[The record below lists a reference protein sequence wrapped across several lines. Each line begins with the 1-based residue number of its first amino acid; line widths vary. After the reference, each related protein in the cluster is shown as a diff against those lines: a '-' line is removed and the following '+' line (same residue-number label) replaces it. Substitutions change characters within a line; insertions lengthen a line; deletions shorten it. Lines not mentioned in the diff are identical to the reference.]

1 MENVLKLENISKNFG
16 GVEALSGINMS
27 LGKGECLGLMGDN
40 GAGKSTLIKIIAGN
54 YLASKGKIFI
64 NNNEVLFN
72 KPIDAQKKGIEVV
85 YQDLALCDNLSAYE
99 NVFLGRWMSKFKI
112 GPIKFVD
119 FKKMENTA
127 SELFKE
133 LKSDTRPRQLVK
145 TLSGGQ
151 KQAVALSRTRLSN
164 PDIVLMDEPTAAI
177 SVKQV
182 KEVLQYILKLKEKK
196 ISIILISHRMMD
208 VFAVCDRIM
217 VLRRGVKVSDKDL
230 KKSSPEEVTGLITGA
245 IDTSF

>member
-1 MENVLKLENISKNFG
+1 MESVLKLENISKNFG
-16 GVEALSGINMS
+16 GVEALSNVDMS
-27 LGKGECLGLMGDN
+27 LQKGECLGLMGDN

-54 YLASKGKIFI
+54 YLPTTGKIFI
-64 NNNEVLFN
+64 NNNQVYFN

-99 NVFLGRWMSKFKI
+99 NVFLGRWLSKFRI
-112 GPIKFVD
+112 GPFKFVD
-119 FKKMENTA
+119 FKKMQEK
-127 SELFKE
+127 SYDLFKE
-133 LKSDTRPRQLVK
+133 LKSDTRPKQLVK

-164 PDIVLMDEPTAAI
+164 PDIVIMDEPTAAI

-182 KEVLQYILKLKEKK
+182 TEVLRYILKLKEKK

-208 VFAVCDRIM
+208 VFEVCDRIM
-217 VLRRGVKVSDKDL
+217 VLRRGVKVSDKKL
-230 KKSSPEEVTGLITGA
+230 KESSPEEVTGLITGA

>member
-16 GVEALSGINMS
+16 GVEALSDIDMS
-27 LGKGECLGLMGDN
+27 LERGECLGLMGDN

-54 YLASKGKIFI
+54 YLPTTGKIFL
-64 NNNEVLFN
+64 NKNEVLFN

-85 YQDLALCDNLSAYE
+85 YQDLALCDNLPAYQ
-99 NVFLGRWMSKFKI
+99 NVFLGRWLSKFSI
-112 GPIKFVD
+112 GPLKFVD
-119 FKKMENTA
+119 FKKMQEKSA
-127 SELFKE
+127 EFFKE
-133 LKSDTRPRQLVK
+133 LKSDTRPKQLVK

-182 KEVLQYILKLKEKK
+182 TEVLQYILKLKERN

-208 VFAVCDRIM
+208 VFEVCDRIM
-217 VLRRGVKVSDKDL
+217 VLRRGIKVSDKKL
-230 KKSSPEEVTGLITGA
+230 KQTSPEEVTGLITGA
-245 IDTSF
+245 IESSF

>member
-1 MENVLKLENISKNFG
+1 MESVLKLENISKNFG
-16 GVEALSGINMS
+16 GVEALSDVDMS
-27 LGKGECLGLMGDN
+27 LQKGECLGLMGDN

-54 YLASKGKIFI
+54 YLPTTGKIFI
-64 NNNEVLFN
+64 NNNQVFFN

-99 NVFLGRWMSKFKI
+99 NVFLGRWLSKFRI
-112 GPIKFVD
+112 GPFKFVD
-119 FKKMENTA
+119 FKKMQEK
-127 SELFKE
+127 SYDLFKE
-133 LKSDTRPRQLVK
+133 LKSDTRPKQLVK

-164 PDIVLMDEPTAAI
+164 PDIVIMDEPTAAI

-182 KEVLQYILKLKEKK
+182 TEVLQYILKLKEKK

-208 VFAVCDRIM
+208 VFEVCDRIM
-217 VLRRGVKVSDKDL
+217 VLRRGVKVSDKKL
-230 KKSSPEEVTGLITGA
+230 KESSPEEVTGLITGA

>member
-16 GVEALSGINMS
+16 GVEALSDIDMS
-27 LGKGECLGLMGDN
+27 LERGECLGLMGDN

-54 YLASKGKIFI
+54 YLPTTGKIFL
-64 NNNEVLFN
+64 NKNEVLFN
-72 KPIDAQKKGIEVV
+72 KPIDAQKNGIEVV
-85 YQDLALCDNLSAYE
+85 YQDLALCDNLPAYQ
-99 NVFLGRWMSKFKI
+99 NVFLGRWLSKFSI
-112 GPIKFVD
+112 GPLKFVD
-119 FKKMENTA
+119 FKKMQEKSA
-127 SELFKE
+127 EFFKE
-133 LKSDTRPRQLVK
+133 LKSDTRPKQLVK

-182 KEVLQYILKLKEKK
+182 TEVLQYILKLKERN

-208 VFAVCDRIM
+208 IFEVCDRIM
-217 VLRRGVKVSDKDL
+217 VLRRGIKVSDKKL
-230 KKSSPEEVTGLITGA
+230 KQTSPEEVTGLITGA
-245 IDTSF
+245 IESSF

>member
-1 MENVLKLENISKNFG
+1 MESVLKLENISKNFG
-16 GVEALSGINMS
+16 GVEALSDVDMS
-27 LGKGECLGLMGDN
+27 LQKGECLGLMGDN

-54 YLASKGKIFI
+54 YLPTTGKIFI
-64 NNNEVLFN
+64 NNNQVYFN

-99 NVFLGRWMSKFKI
+99 NVFLGRWLSKFRI
-112 GPIKFVD
+112 GPFKFVD
-119 FKKMENTA
+119 FKKMQEK
-127 SELFKE
+127 SHELFQE
-133 LKSDTRPRQLVK
+133 LKSDTRPSQLVK

-164 PDIVLMDEPTAAI
+164 PDIVIMDEPTAAI

-182 KEVLQYILKLKEKK
+182 TEVLRYILKLKEKK

-208 VFAVCDRIM
+208 VFEVCDRIM
-217 VLRRGVKVSDKDL
+217 VLRRGVKVSDKKL
-230 KKSSPEEVTGLITGA
+230 KESSPEEVTGLITGA

>member
-16 GVEALSGINMS
+16 GVEALTNVDIS
-27 LGKGECLGLMGDN
+27 LSRGECLGLMGDN

-54 YLASKGKIFI
+54 YLPTTGKIFI
-64 NNNEVLFN
+64 NNNEVFFN

-99 NVFLGRWMSKFKI
+99 NVFLGRWLSKFSI
-112 GPIKFVD
+112 GPLKFVD
-119 FKKMENTA
+119 FKKMQEK
-127 SELFKE
+127 SGELFKD

-182 KEVLQYILKLKEKK
+182 TEVLQYILKLKEKK

-208 VFAVCDRIM
+208 VFEVCDRIM
-217 VLRRGVKVSDKDL
+217 VLRRGVKVSDKKL
-230 KKSSPEEVTGLITGA
+230 KESSPEEVTGLITGA

>member
-1 MENVLKLENISKNFG
+1 MERVLKLENISKNFG
-16 GVEALSGINMS
+16 GVEALSDVDMS
-27 LGKGECLGLMGDN
+27 LQKGECLGLMGDN

-54 YLASKGKIFI
+54 YLPTTGKIFI
-64 NNNEVLFN
+64 NNNQVYFN

-99 NVFLGRWMSKFKI
+99 NVFLGRWLSKFRI
-112 GPIKFVD
+112 GPFKFVD
-119 FKKMENTA
+119 FKKMQEK
-127 SELFKE
+127 SHELFQE
-133 LKSDTRPRQLVK
+133 LKSDTRPSQLVK

-182 KEVLQYILKLKEKK
+182 AEVLQYILKLKEKK

-208 VFAVCDRIM
+208 VFEVCDRIM
-217 VLRRGVKVSDKDL
+217 VLRRGVKVSDKKL
-230 KKSSPEEVTGLITGA
+230 KESSPEEVTGLITGA
-245 IDTSF
+245 IDTSV

>member
-16 GVEALSGINMS
+16 GVEALSDVDMS
-27 LGKGECLGLMGDN
+27 LQKGECLGLMGDN

-54 YLASKGKIFI
+54 YLPTTGKIFI
-64 NNNEVLFN
+64 NNNQVFFN

-99 NVFLGRWMSKFKI
+99 NVFLGRWLSKFRI
-112 GPIKFVD
+112 GPFKFVD
-119 FKKMENTA
+119 FKKMQEK
-127 SELFKE
+127 SYDLFKE
-133 LKSDTRPRQLVK
+133 LKSDTRPKQLVK

-164 PDIVLMDEPTAAI
+164 PDIVIMDEPTAAI

-182 KEVLQYILKLKEKK
+182 TEVLRYILKLKEKK

-208 VFAVCDRIM
+208 VFEVCDRIM
-217 VLRRGVKVSDKDL
+217 VLRRGVKVSDKKL
-230 KKSSPEEVTGLITGA
+230 KESSPEEVTGLITGA

>member
-1 MENVLKLENISKNFG
+1 MESVLKLENISKNFG
-16 GVEALSGINMS
+16 GVEALSDVDMS
-27 LGKGECLGLMGDN
+27 LQKGECLGLMGDN

-54 YLASKGKIFI
+54 YLPTTGKIFI
-64 NNNEVLFN
+64 NNNQVYFN

-99 NVFLGRWMSKFKI
+99 NVFLGRWLSKFRI
-112 GPIKFVD
+112 GPFKFVD
-119 FKKMENTA
+119 FKKMQEK
-127 SELFKE
+127 SHELFQE
-133 LKSDTRPRQLVK
+133 LKSDTRPSQLVK

-182 KEVLQYILKLKEKK
+182 TEVLQYILKLKEKK

-208 VFAVCDRIM
+208 VFEVCDRIM
-217 VLRRGVKVSDKDL
+217 VLRRGVKVSDKKL
-230 KKSSPEEVTGLITGA
+230 KESSPEEVTGLITGA

>member
-1 MENVLKLENISKNFG
+1 MESVLKLESISKNFG
-16 GVEALSGINMS
+16 GVEALSDVDMS
-27 LGKGECLGLMGDN
+27 LQKGECLGLMGDN

-54 YLASKGKIFI
+54 YLPTTGKIFI
-64 NNNEVLFN
+64 NNNQVFFN

-99 NVFLGRWMSKFKI
+99 NVFLGRWLSKFRI
-112 GPIKFVD
+112 GPFKFVD
-119 FKKMENTA
+119 FKKMQER
-127 SELFKE
+127 SYDLFKE
-133 LKSDTRPRQLVK
+133 LKSDTRPKQLVK

-164 PDIVLMDEPTAAI
+164 PDIVIMDEPTAAI

-182 KEVLQYILKLKEKK
+182 TEVLRYILKLKEKK

-208 VFAVCDRIM
+208 VFEVCDRIM
-217 VLRRGVKVSDKDL
+217 VLRRGVKVSDKKL
-230 KKSSPEEVTGLITGA
+230 KESSPEEVTGLITGA

>member
-1 MENVLKLENISKNFG
+1 MENVLRLENISKNFG
-16 GVEALSGINMS
+16 GVEALSDVDMS
-27 LGKGECLGLMGDN
+27 LQKGECLGLMGDN

-54 YLASKGKIFI
+54 YLPTTGKIFI
-64 NNNEVLFN
+64 NNNQVYFN

-99 NVFLGRWMSKFKI
+99 NVFLGRWLSKFRI
-112 GPIKFVD
+112 GPFKFVD
-119 FKKMENTA
+119 FKKMQER
-127 SELFKE
+127 SYDLFKE
-133 LKSDTRPRQLVK
+133 LKSDTRPKQLVK

-164 PDIVLMDEPTAAI
+164 PDIVIMDEPTAAI

-182 KEVLQYILKLKEKK
+182 TEVLRYILKLKEKK

-208 VFAVCDRIM
+208 VFEVCDRIM
-217 VLRRGVKVSDKDL
+217 VLRRGVKVSDKKL
-230 KKSSPEEVTGLITGA
+230 KESSPEEVTGLITGA

>member
-1 MENVLKLENISKNFG
+1 MESVLKLETISKNFG
-16 GVEALSGINMS
+16 GVEALSDVDMS
-27 LGKGECLGLMGDN
+27 LQKGECLGLMGDN

-54 YLASKGKIFI
+54 YLPTTGKIFI
-64 NNNEVLFN
+64 NNNQVFFN

-85 YQDLALCDNLSAYE
+85 YQDLALCDKLSAYE
-99 NVFLGRWMSKFKI
+99 NVFLGRWLSKFRI
-112 GPIKFVD
+112 GPFKFVD
-119 FKKMENTA
+119 FKKMQEK
-127 SELFKE
+127 SYDLFKE
-133 LKSDTRPRQLVK
+133 LKSDTRPKQLVK

-164 PDIVLMDEPTAAI
+164 PDIVIMDEPTAAI

-182 KEVLQYILKLKEKK
+182 TEVLRYILKLKEKK

-208 VFAVCDRIM
+208 VFEVCDRIM
-217 VLRRGVKVSDKDL
+217 VLRRGVKVSDKKL
-230 KKSSPEEVTGLITGA
+230 KESSPEEVTGLITGA

>member
-1 MENVLKLENISKNFG
+1 MEKVLELENISKNFG
-16 GVEALSGINMS
+16 GVEALSDIDMS
-27 LGKGECLGLMGDN
+27 LERGECLGLMGDN

-54 YLASKGKIFI
+54 YLPTTGKIFL
-64 NNNEVLFN
+64 NKNEVLFN

-85 YQDLALCDNLSAYE
+85 YQDLALCDNLPAYQ
-99 NVFLGRWMSKFKI
+99 NVFLGRWLSKYSI
-112 GPIKFVD
+112 GPLKFVD
-119 FKKMENTA
+119 FKKMEEKSA
-127 SELFKE
+127 EFFKE
-133 LKSDTRPRQLVK
+133 LKSDTRPKQLVK

-182 KEVLQYILKLKEKK
+182 TEVLQYILKLKERN

-208 VFAVCDRIM
+208 VFEVCDRIM
-217 VLRRGVKVSDKDL
+217 VLRRGIKVSDKKL
-230 KKSSPEEVTGLITGA
+230 KQTSPEEVTGLITGA
-245 IDTSF
+245 IESSF

>member
-16 GVEALSGINMS
+16 GVEALSDVDMS
-27 LGKGECLGLMGDN
+27 LQKGECLGLMGDK

-54 YLASKGKIFI
+54 YLPTTGKIFI
-64 NNNEVLFN
+64 NNNQVFFN

-99 NVFLGRWMSKFKI
+99 NVFLGRWLSKFRI
-112 GPIKFVD
+112 GPFKFVD
-119 FKKMENTA
+119 FKKMQER
-127 SELFKE
+127 SYDLFKE
-133 LKSDTRPRQLVK
+133 LKSDTRPKQLVK

-164 PDIVLMDEPTAAI
+164 PDIVIMDEPTAAI

-182 KEVLQYILKLKEKK
+182 TEVLRYILKLKEKK

-208 VFAVCDRIM
+208 VFEVCDRIM
-217 VLRRGVKVSDKDL
+217 VLRRGVKVSDKKL
-230 KKSSPEEVTGLITGA
+230 KESSPEEVTGLITGA

>member
-1 MENVLKLENISKNFG
+1 MESVLKLENISKNFG
-16 GVEALSGINMS
+16 GVEALSDVDMS
-27 LGKGECLGLMGDN
+27 LQKGECLGLMGDN

-54 YLASKGKIFI
+54 YLPTTGKIFI
-64 NNNEVLFN
+64 NNNQVYFN

-99 NVFLGRWMSKFKI
+99 NVFLGRWLSKFRI
-112 GPIKFVD
+112 GPFKFVD
-119 FKKMENTA
+119 FKKMQEK
-127 SELFKE
+127 SHELFQE
-133 LKSDTRPRQLVK
+133 LKSDTRPKQLVK

-164 PDIVLMDEPTAAI
+164 PDIVIMDEPTAAI

-182 KEVLQYILKLKEKK
+182 TEVLRYILKLKEKK

-208 VFAVCDRIM
+208 VFEVCDRIM
-217 VLRRGVKVSDKDL
+217 VLRRGVKVSDKKL
-230 KKSSPEEVTGLITGA
+230 KESSPEEVTGLITGA

>member
-16 GVEALSGINMS
+16 GVEALNNIDMS
-27 LGKGECLGLMGDN
+27 LSRGECLGLMGDN

-54 YLASKGKIFI
+54 YHPTTGKIFI
-64 NNNEVLFN
+64 NQKEVVLN

-99 NVFLGRWMSKFKI
+99 NVFLGRWLSKFSF

-119 FKKMENTA
+119 FKKMQEKSA
-127 SELFKE
+127 DLFKE
-133 LKSDTRPRQLVK
+133 LKSDTRPKQLVK

-164 PDIVLMDEPTAAI
+164 PEIVL
-177 SVKQV
+177 
-182 KEVLQYILKLKEKK
+182 
-196 ISIILISHRMMD
+196 
-208 VFAVCDRIM
+208 
-217 VLRRGVKVSDKDL
+217 
-230 KKSSPEEVTGLITGA
+230 
-245 IDTSF
+245 

>member
-1 MENVLKLENISKNFG
+1 MESVLKLENISKNFG
-16 GVEALSGINMS
+16 GVEALSDVDMS
-27 LGKGECLGLMGDN
+27 LQKGECLGLMGDN

-54 YLASKGKIFI
+54 YLPTTGKIFI
-64 NNNEVLFN
+64 NNNQVFFN

-99 NVFLGRWMSKFKI
+99 NVFLGRWLSKFRI
-112 GPIKFVD
+112 GPFKFVD
-119 FKKMENTA
+119 FKKMQER
-127 SELFKE
+127 SYDLFKE
-133 LKSDTRPRQLVK
+133 LKSDTRPKQLVK

-164 PDIVLMDEPTAAI
+164 PDIVIMDEPTAAI

-182 KEVLQYILKLKEKK
+182 TEVLRYILKLKEKK

-208 VFAVCDRIM
+208 VFEVCDRIM
-217 VLRRGVKVSDKDL
+217 VLRRGVKVSDKKL
-230 KKSSPEEVTGLITGA
+230 KESSPEEVTGLITGA

>member
-16 GVEALSGINMS
+16 GVEALSDIDMS
-27 LGKGECLGLMGDN
+27 LERGECLGLMGDN

-54 YLASKGKIFI
+54 YLPTTGKIFL
-64 NNNEVLFN
+64 NKNEVLFN

-85 YQDLALCDNLSAYE
+85 YQDLALCDNLPAYQ
-99 NVFLGRWMSKFKI
+99 NVFLGRWLSKFSI
-112 GPIKFVD
+112 GPLKFVD
-119 FKKMENTA
+119 FKKMQEKSA
-127 SELFKE
+127 EFFKE
-133 LKSDTRPRQLVK
+133 LKSDTRPKQLVK

-182 KEVLQYILKLKEKK
+182 TEVLQYILKLKERN

-208 VFAVCDRIM
+208 VFEVCDRII
-217 VLRRGVKVSDKDL
+217 VLRRGIKVSDKKL
-230 KKSSPEEVTGLITGA
+230 KQTSPEEVTGLITGA
-245 IDTSF
+245 IESSF

>member
-1 MENVLKLENISKNFG
+1 MENVLKLKNISKNFG
-16 GVEALSGINMS
+16 GVEALSDIDMS
-27 LGKGECLGLMGDN
+27 LERGECLGLMGDN

-54 YLASKGKIFI
+54 YLPTTGKIFL
-64 NNNEVLFN
+64 NKNEVLFN

-85 YQDLALCDNLSAYE
+85 YQDLALCDNLPAYQ
-99 NVFLGRWMSKFKI
+99 NVFLGRWLSKFSI
-112 GPIKFVD
+112 GPLKFVD
-119 FKKMENTA
+119 FKKMQEKST
-127 SELFKE
+127 EFFKE
-133 LKSDTRPRQLVK
+133 LKSDTRPKQLVK

-182 KEVLQYILKLKEKK
+182 TEVLQYILKLKERN

-208 VFAVCDRIM
+208 VFEVCDRIM
-217 VLRRGVKVSDKDL
+217 VLRRGIKVSDKKL
-230 KKSSPEEVTGLITGA
+230 KQTSPEEVTGLITGA
-245 IDTSF
+245 IESSF

>member
-1 MENVLKLENISKNFG
+1 MENVLELENISKNFG
-16 GVEALSGINMS
+16 GVEALSDIDMS
-27 LGKGECLGLMGDN
+27 LERGECLGLMGDN

-54 YLASKGKIFI
+54 YLPTTGKIFL
-64 NNNEVLFN
+64 NKNEVLFN

-85 YQDLALCDNLSAYE
+85 YQDLALCDNLPAYQ
-99 NVFLGRWMSKFKI
+99 NVFLGRWLSKFSI
-112 GPIKFVD
+112 GPLKFVD
-119 FKKMENTA
+119 FKKMQEKST
-127 SELFKE
+127 EFFKE
-133 LKSDTRPRQLVK
+133 LKSDTRPKQLVK

-182 KEVLQYILKLKEKK
+182 TEVLQYILKLKERN

-208 VFAVCDRIM
+208 IFEVCDRIM
-217 VLRRGVKVSDKDL
+217 VLRRGIKVSDKKL
-230 KKSSPEEVTGLITGA
+230 KQTSPEEVTGLITGA
-245 IDTSF
+245 IESSL

>member
-16 GVEALSGINMS
+16 GVEALSDVDMS
-27 LGKGECLGLMGDN
+27 LQKGECLGLMGDN

-54 YLASKGKIFI
+54 YLPTTGKIFI
-64 NNNEVLFN
+64 NNNQVYFN

-99 NVFLGRWMSKFKI
+99 NVFLGRWLSKFRI
-112 GPIKFVD
+112 GPFKFVD
-119 FKKMENTA
+119 FKKMQEK
-127 SELFKE
+127 SHELFQE
-133 LKSDTRPRQLVK
+133 LKSDTRPSQLVK

-164 PDIVLMDEPTAAI
+164 PDIVIMDEPTAAI

-182 KEVLQYILKLKEKK
+182 TEVLRYILKLKEKK

-208 VFAVCDRIM
+208 VFEVCDRIM
-217 VLRRGVKVSDKDL
+217 VLRRGVKVSDKKL
-230 KKSSPEEVTGLITGA
+230 KESSPEEVTGLITGA

>member
-16 GVEALSGINMS
+16 GVEALADINMS
-27 LGKGECLGLMGDN
+27 LKRGECLGLMGDN

-54 YLASKGKIFI
+54 YLPTTGKIFL
-64 NNNEVLFN
+64 NNNQVLFN

-85 YQDLALCDNLSAYE
+85 YQDLALCDNLPAYE
-99 NVFLGRWMSKFKI
+99 NVFLGRWLSKFKI
-112 GPIKFVD
+112 GPLKFVD
-119 FKKMENTA
+119 FKKMQEK
-127 SELFKE
+127 SEELFKE
-133 LKSDTRPRQLVK
+133 LKSDTRQRQLVK

-182 KEVLQYILKLKEKK
+182 TEVLQYILKLKEKK
-196 ISIILISHRMMD
+196 I
-208 VFAVCDRIM
+208 
-217 VLRRGVKVSDKDL
+217 
-230 KKSSPEEVTGLITGA
+230 
-245 IDTSF
+245 

>member
-1 MENVLKLENISKNFG
+1 MESVLKLENISKNFG
-16 GVEALSGINMS
+16 GVEALSDVDMS
-27 LGKGECLGLMGDN
+27 LQKGECLGLMGDN

-54 YLASKGKIFI
+54 YLPTTGKIFL
-64 NNNEVLFN
+64 NKNEVLFN

-85 YQDLALCDNLSAYE
+85 YQDLALCDNLPAYQ
-99 NVFLGRWMSKFKI
+99 NVFLGRWLSKFSI
-112 GPIKFVD
+112 GPLKFVD
-119 FKKMENTA
+119 FKKMQEKSA
-127 SELFKE
+127 EFFKE
-133 LKSDTRPRQLVK
+133 LKSDTRPKQLVK

-182 KEVLQYILKLKEKK
+182 TEVLQYILKLKERN

-208 VFAVCDRIM
+208 IFEVCDRIM
-217 VLRRGVKVSDKDL
+217 VLRRGIKVSDKKL
-230 KKSSPEEVTGLITGA
+230 KQTSPEEVTGLITGA
-245 IDTSF
+245 IESSF

>member
-1 MENVLKLENISKNFG
+1 MESVLKLENISKNFG
-16 GVEALSGINMS
+16 GVEALSAVDMS
-27 LGKGECLGLMGDN
+27 LQKGECLGLMGDN

-54 YLASKGKIFI
+54 YLPTTGKIFI
-64 NNNEVLFN
+64 NNNQVYFN

-99 NVFLGRWMSKFKI
+99 NVFLGRWLSKFRI
-112 GPIKFVD
+112 GPFKFVD
-119 FKKMENTA
+119 FKKMQEK
-127 SELFKE
+127 SHELFQE
-133 LKSDTRPRQLVK
+133 LKSDTRPSQLVK

-182 KEVLQYILKLKEKK
+182 AEVLQYILKLKEKK

-208 VFAVCDRIM
+208 VFEVCDRIM
-217 VLRRGVKVSDKDL
+217 VLRRGVKVSDKKL
-230 KKSSPEEVTGLITGA
+230 KESSPEEVTGLITGA

>member
-1 MENVLKLENISKNFG
+1 MESVLKLENISKNFG
-16 GVEALSGINMS
+16 GVEALSDVDMS
-27 LGKGECLGLMGDN
+27 LQKGECLGLMGDN

-54 YLASKGKIFI
+54 YLPTTGKIFI
-64 NNNEVLFN
+64 NNNQVYFN

-99 NVFLGRWMSKFKI
+99 NVFLGRWLSKFRI
-112 GPIKFVD
+112 GPFKFVD
-119 FKKMENTA
+119 FKKMQER
-127 SELFKE
+127 SYDLFKE
-133 LKSDTRPRQLVK
+133 LKSDTRPKQLVK

-182 KEVLQYILKLKEKK
+182 TEVLQYILKLKEKK

-208 VFAVCDRIM
+208 VFEVCDRIM
-217 VLRRGVKVSDKDL
+217 VLRRGVKVSDKKL
-230 KKSSPEEVTGLITGA
+230 KESSPEEVTGLITGA

>member
-1 MENVLKLENISKNFG
+1 MENVLELENISKNFG
-16 GVEALSGINMS
+16 GVEALSDIDMS
-27 LGKGECLGLMGDN
+27 LERGECLGLMGDN

-54 YLASKGKIFI
+54 YLPTTGKIFL
-64 NNNEVLFN
+64 NKNEVLFN

-85 YQDLALCDNLSAYE
+85 YQDLALCDNLPAYQ
-99 NVFLGRWMSKFKI
+99 NVFLGRWLSKFSI
-112 GPIKFVD
+112 GPLKFVD
-119 FKKMENTA
+119 FKKMQEKSA
-127 SELFKE
+127 EFFKE
-133 LKSDTRPRQLVK
+133 LKSDTRPKQLVK

-182 KEVLQYILKLKEKK
+182 TEVLQYILKLKERN

-208 VFAVCDRIM
+208 VFEVCDRII
-217 VLRRGVKVSDKDL
+217 VLRRGIKVSDKKL
-230 KKSSPEEVTGLITGA
+230 KQTSPEEVTGLITGA
-245 IDTSF
+245 IESSF

>member
-1 MENVLKLENISKNFG
+1 MENVLELENISKNFG
-16 GVEALSGINMS
+16 GVEALSDIDMS
-27 LGKGECLGLMGDN
+27 LERGECLGLMGDN

-54 YLASKGKIFI
+54 YLPTTGKIFL
-64 NNNEVLFN
+64 NKNEVLFN

-85 YQDLALCDNLSAYE
+85 YQDLALCDNLPAYQ
-99 NVFLGRWMSKFKI
+99 NVFLGRWLSKFSI
-112 GPIKFVD
+112 GPLKFVD
-119 FKKMENTA
+119 FKKMQEKSA
-127 SELFKE
+127 EFFKE
-133 LKSDTRPRQLVK
+133 LKSDTRPKQLVK

-182 KEVLQYILKLKEKK
+182 TEVLQYILKLKERN

-208 VFAVCDRIM
+208 VFEVCDRIM
-217 VLRRGVKVSDKDL
+217 VLRRGVKVSDKKL
-230 KKSSPEEVTGLITGA
+230 KESSPEEVTGLITGA

>member
-1 MENVLKLENISKNFG
+1 MENVLELENISKNFG
-16 GVEALSGINMS
+16 GVEALSDIDMS
-27 LGKGECLGLMGDN
+27 LERGECLGLMGDN

-54 YLASKGKIFI
+54 YLPTTGKIFL
-64 NNNEVLFN
+64 NKNEVLFN

-85 YQDLALCDNLSAYE
+85 YQDLALCDNLPAYQ
-99 NVFLGRWMSKFKI
+99 NVFLGRWLSKFSI
-112 GPIKFVD
+112 GPLKFVD
-119 FKKMENTA
+119 FKKMQEKSA
-127 SELFKE
+127 EFFKE
-133 LKSDTRPRQLVK
+133 LKSDTRPKQLVK

-182 KEVLQYILKLKEKK
+182 TEVLQYILKLKERN

-208 VFAVCDRIM
+208 VFEVCDRIM
-217 VLRRGVKVSDKDL
+217 VLRRGIKVSDKKL
-230 KKSSPEEVTGLITGA
+230 KQTSPEEVTGLITGA
-245 IDTSF
+245 IESAF

>member
-1 MENVLKLENISKNFG
+1 MENVLELENISKNFG
-16 GVEALSGINMS
+16 GVEALSDIDMS
-27 LGKGECLGLMGDN
+27 LERGECLGLMGDN

-54 YLASKGKIFI
+54 YLPTTGKIFL
-64 NNNEVLFN
+64 NKNEVLFN

-85 YQDLALCDNLSAYE
+85 YQDLALCDNLPAYQ
-99 NVFLGRWMSKFKI
+99 NVFLGRWLSKFSI
-112 GPIKFVD
+112 GPLKFVD
-119 FKKMENTA
+119 FKKMQEKSA
-127 SELFKE
+127 EFFKE
-133 LKSDTRPRQLVK
+133 LKSDTRPKQLVK

-182 KEVLQYILKLKEKK
+182 TEVLQYILKLKERN

-208 VFAVCDRIM
+208 VFEVCDRII
-217 VLRRGVKVSDKDL
+217 VLRRGIKVSDKKL
-230 KKSSPEEVTGLITGA
+230 KQTSPEEITGLITGA
-245 IDTSF
+245 IQSSF

>member
-16 GVEALSGINMS
+16 GVEALSDVDMS
-27 LGKGECLGLMGDN
+27 LQKGECLGLMGDN

-54 YLASKGKIFI
+54 YLPTTGKIFI
-64 NNNEVLFN
+64 NNNQVFFN

-99 NVFLGRWMSKFKI
+99 NVFLGRWLSKFRI
-112 GPIKFVD
+112 GPFKFVD
-119 FKKMENTA
+119 FKKMQEK
-127 SELFKE
+127 SEELFKE

-164 PDIVLMDEPTAAI
+164 PDIVIMDEPTAAI

-182 KEVLQYILKLKEKK
+182 TEVLQYILKLKEKK

-208 VFAVCDRIM
+208 VFEVCDRIM
-217 VLRRGVKVSDKDL
+217 VLRRGVKVSDKKL
-230 KKSSPEEVTGLITGA
+230 KESSPEEVTGLITGA

>member
-16 GVEALSGINMS
+16 GVEALSDIDMS
-27 LGKGECLGLMGDN
+27 LERGECLGLMGDN

-54 YLASKGKIFI
+54 YLPTTGKIFL
-64 NNNEVLFN
+64 NKNEVLFN

-85 YQDLALCDNLSAYE
+85 YQDLALCDNLPAYQ
-99 NVFLGRWMSKFKI
+99 NVFLGRWLSKYSI
-112 GPIKFVD
+112 GPLKFVD
-119 FKKMENTA
+119 FKKMQEKSA
-127 SELFKE
+127 EFFKE
-133 LKSDTRPRQLVK
+133 LKSDTRPKQLVK

-182 KEVLQYILKLKEKK
+182 TEVLQYILKLKERN

-208 VFAVCDRIM
+208 VFEVCDRIM
-217 VLRRGVKVSDKDL
+217 VLRRGIKVSDKKL
-230 KKSSPEEVTGLITGA
+230 KQTSPEEVTGLITGA
-245 IDTSF
+245 IESSF